1 MIVKLLKDHHLK
13 ESPTCGELR
22 EILTAADYSQ
32 ANVAIALSIKPTK
45 AHCHEKFDEIYF
57 VLDGAITLKF
67 YEPATSRT
75 WSQKLAANELCIISK
90 GTHHKVIEAS
100 EPNRLYIITVPHFD
114 AIDEHFSDKI

>member
-32 ANVAIALSIKPTK
+32 TNIAIALDIKPTK
-45 AHCHEKFDEIYF
+45 AHYHDNFDEIYF
-57 VLDGAITLKF
+57 VLDGSISLKF
-67 YEPATSRT
+67 YEVATARN
-75 WSQKLAANELCIISK
+75 WSQKLMANELCVISK

-100 EPNRLYIITVPHFD
+100 KTNRLCIITVPHFD
-114 AIDEHFSDKI
+114 AADEHLSDKI